1 MATLSIWTYPEEYLI
16 LGTTKIKEADDYLNY
31 GQVDFQNW
39 VNSTGAYVGVGL
51 STYIA
56 TAIDDAVSGIDTNA
70 MARINYLFASF
81 VEDTIV
87 VEW

>member
-1 MATLSIWTYPEEYLI
+1 MATLSTWTYPEEYLI

-39 VNSTGAYVGVGL
+39 VNSTGDYTGVGL
-51 STYIA
+51 STYVTA
-56 TAIDDAVSGIDTNA
+56 AIDEIAID
-70 MARINYLFASF
+70 RIDYLFASF